1 MGERGLILRI
11 AYYAVL
17 WLPHMALRAL
27 SDGLLVKLGL
37 KIVQPTGR
45 PIWRWRWRWRGY
57 DGVS

>member
-1 MGERGLILRI
+1 MKIL
-11 AYYAVL
+11 ALVYYAAL
-17 WLPHMALRAL
+17 WLPRMALRAL

-57 DGVS
+57 DGMG